1 MRQRGSALLALVA
14 DAAGVA
20 AGVLWLNGLAE
31 QYSQMRFINSVSLG
45 AFFVLFLLGVYW
57 LKRLRPAPW
66 LRTMPFLVLG
76 GLFAF
81 TLSTAIGYSVGFL
94 DSVAGMNRE
103 LLDEPSV
110 TIYLLLTPA
119 SWFGI
124 SLIYVL
130 LLSTESAPLPWQAG
144 RALLALLAVN
154 AMALALAAVAQA
166 FWQRLD
172 LATGWL
178 PFLATLLLGL
188 LLFALL
194 RLLYLGR
201 KWKPAASPG
210 WLSLLLFLGYLSWA
224 AVFA

>member
-1 MRQRGSALLALVA
+1 MKQRGSALLALAA

-20 AGVLWLNGLAE
+20 AGIFWLAGLAE
-31 QYSQMRFINSVSLG
+31 QYSRMQFINSALLG

-57 LKRLRPAPW
+57 LKRMRPAPW
-66 LRTMPFLVLG
+66 LRTMPFYVLG

-81 TLSTAIGYSVGFL
+81 TLSTAIGYAVGFL
-94 DSVAGMNRE
+94 DSVAAMNRQ

-110 TIYLLLTPA
+110 TVYLLLTPA

-130 LLSTESAPLPWQAG
+130 LFSTESAPRPWRAVP
-144 RALLALLAVN
+144 ALLALLAVN
-154 AMALALAAVAQA
+154 AMAVALAAVARA
-166 FWQRLD
+166 FWTRLEP
-172 LATGWL
+172 ANGWL
-178 PFLATLLLGL
+178 PVLATLVLGL
-188 LLFALL
+188 LLFAPP
-194 RLLYLGR
+194 RLLFLGR
-201 KWKPAASPG
+201 SWQPATWPS